1 MYLLYNMARY
11 SVRVNDETKLI
22 EIDRSKHPMP
32 YTEAAETAEE
42 WAKADSRGFFLR
54 HLFKPKGNRIGEA
67 LDDKIAD
74 D

>member
-1 MYLLYNMARY
+1 
-11 SVRVNDETKLI
+11 
-22 EIDRSKHPMP
+22 MP